1 MFREEHLA
9 WSTCNIAVQAFRFF
23 YHTTLGR
30 PELTFTIPGP
40 KQPKTL
46 PVILSQDEVRRVIES
61 TVNRKQRALLATM
74 YAASLR
80 VSEVVRLELE
90 DIDAQRMS
98 LRIVMGD
105 PLVPKQLDSDLK
117 GDSSTEAP
125 LFFLARPEDFGNFP
139 R

>member
-98 LRIVMGD
+98 LRIVMGG
-105 PLVPKQLDSDLK
+105 PVGS
-117 GDSSTEAP
+117 EAT
-125 LFFLARPEDFGNFP
+125 
-139 R
+139 